1 MKIKK
6 ELNIKEIND
15 ILPHKYPFQMVDKI
29 IEIKENSIVGVKN
42 VTINEAYFKG
52 HFPENPIMPGILQI
66 ESLAQTGG
74 ILILSKIKNYK
85 NYWPYLISINNCKFK
100 KIIIPGDTLLLKC
113 KLVNSVKL
121 NFIKMKTEAFVNNN
135 LTCESI
141 MLAKL
146 IKKKK

>member
-29 IEIKENSIVGVKN
+29 IEIKENSIIGVKN

-85 NYWPYLISINNCKFK
+85 NY
-100 KIIIPGDTLLLKC
+100 
-113 KLVNSVKL
+113 
-121 NFIKMKTEAFVNNN
+121 
-135 LTCESI
+135 
-141 MLAKL
+141 
-146 IKKKK
+146 